1 MFHLCFPV
9 HYLPLC
15 NASISC
21 KEVEVKREKK
31 KNLVEKLEII
41 FKLLFCHLLID

>member
-31 KNLVEKLEII
+31 KLGREVGNHIQAAFLSFVN
-41 FKLLFCHLLID
+41 